1 MLLSR
6 RNVLLVLDLVLRPVD
21 GELNVELGTIRV
33 PLEMSSQ
40 QLLVCELSP

>member
-6 RNVLLVLDLVLRPVD
+6 RNVLLVLDLVLPSVD
-21 GELNVELGTIRV
+21 GEFDVELDTVCV

-40 QLLVCELSP
+40 QLLVHELSL